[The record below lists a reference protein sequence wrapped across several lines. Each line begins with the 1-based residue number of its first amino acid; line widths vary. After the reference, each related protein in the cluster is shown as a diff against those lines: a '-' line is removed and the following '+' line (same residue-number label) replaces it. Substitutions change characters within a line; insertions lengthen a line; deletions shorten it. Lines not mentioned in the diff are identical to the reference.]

1 MNEKDLFEKGCF
13 LPDWATD
20 IEPQPI
26 SVAYTRQ
33 HKDLQT
39 LLNELEEI
47 KDRIQKIQAKQWHL
61 AKLMHF
67 HQNALA
73 KE

>member
-13 LPDWATD
+13 LPDWATET
-20 IEPQPI
+20 EPQPV
-26 SVAYTRQ
+26 SAVYTRQ
-33 HKDLQT
+33 NKDLQT
-39 LLNELEEI
+39 LLNELDEI